1 MFGSAILH
9 SPSQRRPGVVECA
22 ALDDAADWR
31 RRCLRAALA
40 DELVLVG
47 EFERAD
53 CDDAPSASAS
63 ASASAAHGRLR
74 EDVLLLGRDDDA
86 TDALDGERERE
97 RASPGGAGAGGGE
110 QGGAPIG
117 GVLGGRAAT
126 SFGLVGGSRMS
137 GAIAFFGA
145 RASGATAASA
155 RAAVGRRTGG
165 GGRGTN

>member
-9 SPSQRRPGVVECA
+9 SPSKRRPGVVECA

-63 ASASAAHGRLR
+63 ALAAHGRLR

-86 TDALDGERERE
+86 TDALDGER
-97 RASPGGAGAGGGE
+97 ASPGEAGAGGGE
-110 QGGAPIG
+110 PAGAPVGGGA
-117 GVLGGRAAT
+117 VLGGRAAT
-126 SFGLVGGSRMS
+126 SFGLAGGSRMS
-137 GAIAFFGA
+137 GAISFFGA
-145 RASGATAASA
+145 RASGAAAASA
-155 RAAVGRRTGG
+155 RAAVGRAAHGG